1 MAGAAADKRDWFRT
15 TVIYDV
21 YTQVWKAEGT
31 DDLTTDTIRSLFSEL
46 AFLEVTESN
55 QEYEGMGT
63 GTYKEHRLL
72 WESSVVFKMDLD
84 PAHVDVD

>member
-1 MAGAAADKRDWFRT
+1 MAWRN
-15 TVIYDV
+15 
-21 YTQVWKAEGT
+21 
-31 DDLTTDTIRSLFSEL
+31 DDLTTDTVRNLLSEL

-55 QEYEGMGT
+55 QEYGGMGT

-72 WESSVVFKMDLD
+72 WEPSVVFKMDPN